1 MAKLRHGPIRRID
14 HFNVNGFNT
23 WIIFLCDVIIHCKQ
37 MGGQWTHDLFQGR
50 RSAGGR
56 VEGQAGSAKLV
67 ISNLDFGVNDEDIK
81 VSSLILI

>member
-1 MAKLRHGPIRRID
+1 VM
-14 HFNVNGFNT
+14 F
-23 WIIFLCDVIIHCKQ
+23 VILYKQ

-56 VEGQAGSAKLV
+56 VEGQTGSAKLV

-81 VSSLILI
+81 VTYNFYVCFKKIILNVFSSF